1 MMYGK
6 QGPAYKQEKNS
17 KKKKYMSNP
26 NKDSGT
32 MSCTSKAIRSY
43 K

>member
-6 QGPAYKQEKNS
+6 QGPAYKTEKKPA
-17 KKKKYMSNP
+17 KKKAMSNP

-32 MSCTSKAIRSY
+32 MSCTSKGIRGY